1 MDSSITNN
9 IESLSR
15 LLPIQVIFS
24 IIVYHIIIN
33 SILTSLNYFQSWI
46 QEIKKRYVSCLIDL
60 MRTVFFYC
68 FVYF

>member
-1 MDSSITNN
+1 MDSGITNN

-15 LLPIQVIFS
+15 RLPIQVIFS

-46 QEIKKRYVSCLIDL
+46 
-60 MRTVFFYC
+60 
-68 FVYF
+68 